1 MSELRKTV
9 PTLVPEPIAWG
20 KCHLAY
26 PPTYF
31 FLIEFVNVSD
41 RLPDPAKLGAA
52 IAELHRTSVSPN
64 GKFGFHIQT
73 YDGKLPHNTEW
84 NDSWPDFFVKFLTS
98 VYDQDVKTNGVWKE
112 MESIFERAMKFV
124 VPRLLGALEAD
135 GRKIKP
141 CLIHADLWEGN
152 IGTEY
157 ETGRIIIFDSCGFY
171 AHNEL
176 ELGQWRCNHRHLRA
190 KAYKKEYLRHF
201 AASEPVAEWDDRNRL
216 YSLNEQI
223 MYSAH
228 VPGTDVRHQ

>member
-1 MSELRKTV
+1 
-9 PTLVPEPIAWG
+9 
-20 KCHLAY
+20 
-26 PPTYF
+26 
-31 FLIEFVNVSD
+31 
-41 RLPDPAKLGAA
+41 
-52 IAELHRTSVSPN
+52 
-64 GKFGFHIQT
+64 
-73 YDGKLPHNTEW
+73 
-84 NDSWPDFFVKFLTS
+84 
-98 VYDQDVKTNGVWKE
+98 
-112 MESIFERAMKFV
+112 MEYV

-152 IGTEY
+152 IGTEHG
-157 ETGRIIIFDSCGFY
+157 TGRIIIFDSCGFY

-190 KAYKKEYLRHF
+190 KPYKREYLRHF
-201 AASEPVAEWDDRNRL
+201 PASEPVEKWDDRNRL